1 MSINNKK
8 PNKLYQ
14 YIIDFLEYCEIEKN
28 KSSHTIENYHHY
40 LERFAEF
47 SQIKNPKGI
56 DLPSVRKYRVYL
68 NRLQNKN
75 GKPLKTST
83 QNYHVVALRAFLKY
97 LAKQDVETLAA
108 EKIELQKI
116 PDRTVDFLS
125 SEELENLL
133 QQPKIDKM
141 RGVRDKAILEML
153 FSTGLRI
160 AELVSL
166 DRTQVNPE
174 KDDFSVNGK
183 GGKVRIVF
191 LSKDAQYWL
200 RKYIYRR
207 SDNQK
212 PLFINH
218 SEKEDP
224 QNLNAG
230 RLTARTIQRRI
241 KRYALLAGITKKVT
255 PHTLRHSFA
264 TDLLANNANIRSVQ
278 AMLGHANLSTT
289 QIYTHVTNQEL
300 KNIHHK
306 YHGKGR
312 KERKD

>member
-1 MSINNKK
+1 MSSKK
-8 PNKLYQ
+8 QTKLNQ
-14 YIIDFLEYCEIEKN
+14 YITDFLEYCEIEKN
-28 KSSHTIENYHHY
+28 KSTHTIENYHHY
-40 LERFAEF
+40 LERFSEF
-47 SQIKNPKGI
+47 SQIKDPKDI
-56 DLPSVRKYRVYL
+56 DLHSVRKYRVYL
-68 NRLQNKN
+68 NRLQSKN

-97 LAKQDVETLAA
+97 LAKQDVKTLAA
-108 EKIELQKI
+108 EKIELQKT

-125 SEELENLL
+125 SEELEKLL
-133 QQPKIDKM
+133 KQPKTDKM
-141 RGVRDKAILEML
+141 RGVRDKAILETL

-160 AELVSL
+160 NELTSL

-174 KDDFSVNGK
+174 KDDFSVTGK

-191 LSKDAQYWL
+191 LSPEAQLWL
-200 RKYIYRR
+200 RKYLYMR
-207 SDNQK
+207 SDNLK

-230 RLTARTIQRRI
+230 RLTNRTIQRRI

-278 AMLGHANLSTT
+278 VMLGHANLSTT

-312 KERKD
+312 NK

>member
-1 MSINNKK
+1 MPSSKK
-8 PNKLYQ
+8 QNKLNQ
-14 YIIDFLEYCEIEKN
+14 HITDFLEYCEIEKN
-28 KSSHTIENYHHY
+28 KSAHTIKNYHHY

-47 SQIKNPKGI
+47 SKIGNPKEI
-56 DLPSVRKYRVYL
+56 DLNSIRKYRIYL

-75 GKPLKTST
+75 GKPLKTIT

-97 LAKQDVETLAA
+97 LAKRDVKTLAA
-108 EKIELQKI
+108 EKIELQKT

-125 SEELENLL
+125 GEELEKLL
-133 QQPKIDKM
+133 KQPKTDKI

-160 AELVSL
+160 AELTSL
-166 DRTQVNPE
+166 NRTQVNPE
-174 KDDFSVNGK
+174 KDDFSVTGK

-191 LSKDAQYWL
+191 LSEDAQLWL
-200 RKYIYRR
+200 RKYLYMR
-207 SDNQK
+207 SDNLK

-218 SEKEDP
+218 TEKEDP
-224 QNLNAG
+224 QNLNAA

-241 KRYALLAGITKKVT
+241 RKYALLAGITKKVT

-264 TDLLANNANIRSVQ
+264 TDLLSNDANIRSVQ
-278 AMLGHANLSTT
+278 VMLGHANLSTT

-300 KNIHHK
+300 KKIHHK
-306 YHGKGR
+306 HHGRNR
-312 KERKD
+312 KS

>member
-1 MSINNKK
+1 MLSNNKK
-8 PNKLYQ
+8 QNKLNQ
-14 YIIDFLEYCEIEKN
+14 HITDFLEYCEIEKN
-28 KSSHTIENYHHY
+28 KSTHTIKNYHHY
-40 LERFAEF
+40 LERFAKF
-47 SQIKNPKGI
+47 SKIKDPKDI
-56 DLPSVRKYRVYL
+56 DLGSVRKYRIYL

-75 GKPLKTST
+75 GKSLKTST

-97 LAKQDVETLAA
+97 LAKRDVKTLAA

-125 SEELENLL
+125 SEELEKLL
-133 QQPKIDKM
+133 QQPKTDKI

-160 AELVSL
+160 AELTSL
-166 DRTQVNPE
+166 NRTQVNPE
-174 KDDFSVNGK
+174 KDDFSVTGK

-191 LSKDAQYWL
+191 LSSDAQLWL
-200 RKYIYRR
+200 RKYLYMR
-207 SDNQK
+207 SDNLK

-224 QNLNAG
+224 QNLNAS

-241 KRYALLAGITKKVT
+241 KKYALLAGLTKKVT

-264 TDLLANNANIRSVQ
+264 TDLLSNDANIRSVQ

-300 KNIHHK
+300 KKIHHK
-306 YHGKGR
+306 YHGKKR
-312 KERKD
+312 SRS

>member
-1 MSINNKK
+1 MSQKNKEQNNKL
-8 PNKLYQ
+8 NQ
-14 YIIDFLEYCEIEKN
+14 YITDFLEYCEIEKN
-28 KSSHTIENYHHY
+28 KSTHTIKNYHHY
-40 LERFAEF
+40 LERFSQF
-47 SQIKNPKGI
+47 SKIKDPKDI
-56 DLPSVRKYRVYL
+56 DLNSVRKYRIYL
-68 NRLQNKN
+68 NRLQNKG

-97 LAKQDVETLAA
+97 LAKRDVKTLAS

-125 SEELENLL
+125 SEELEKLL
-133 QQPKIDKM
+133 KQPKTDKV
-141 RGVRDKAILEML
+141 RGVRDKAILETL

-160 AELVSL
+160 NELTSL
-166 DRTQVNPE
+166 NRVEVNPE
-174 KDDFSVNGK
+174 KDDFSVTGK

-191 LSKDAQYWL
+191 LSPKAQHWL
-200 RKYIYRR
+200 RKYLYMR
-207 SDNQK
+207 SDNLK

-224 QNLNAG
+224 QNLNAA

-241 KRYALLAGITKKVT
+241 KKYALLAGITKKVT

-264 TDLLANNANIRSVQ
+264 TDLLSNDANIRSVQ

-300 KNIHHK
+300 KKIHHK
-306 YHGKGR
+306 HHGKR
-312 KERKD
+312 RNN